1 MALHLFPSKQ
11 NRSVQRHQSHSK
23 NERMSS
29 TTPTLSGS
37 IFISPVAGVLD
48 SGEWGE
54 FRLPLLSP
62 CIKKLKITLTLSE
75 KSQELCPL
83 RCESFFPV
91 QSEMC
96 V

>member
-1 MALHLFPSKQ
+1 MVEQ
-11 NRSVQRHQSHSK
+11 
-23 NERMSS
+23 
-29 TTPTLSGS
+29 
-37 IFISPVAGVLD
+37 
-48 SGEWGE
+48 GE

-62 CIKKLKITLTLSE
+62 CIKKLEITLTLSE
-75 KSQELCPL
+75 KSHELCPL